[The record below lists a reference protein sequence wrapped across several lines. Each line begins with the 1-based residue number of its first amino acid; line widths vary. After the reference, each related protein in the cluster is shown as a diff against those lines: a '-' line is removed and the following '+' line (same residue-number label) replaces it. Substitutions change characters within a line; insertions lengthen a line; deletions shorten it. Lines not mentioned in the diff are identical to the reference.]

1 MKILAVI
8 DAQEDFFRGTLA
20 NENAVKIIPNLVD
33 RCERAVTE
41 GEKILFT
48 QDTHCTEY
56 FSTLEGKKL
65 PVEHCQIDTTGW
77 AIIPELQKYVSS
89 ANCIRKTTFGSL
101 RLADAIER
109 IASFA
114 PVKSLE
120 IELCGVVSSICV
132 LANAVL
138 LRASYPDAKITI
150 NANLIADIND
160 ENQAAAIV
168 CFKAQQIDVIE

>member
-1 MKILAVI
+1 MKILVVV

-33 RCERAVTE
+33 RCEKAVAE

-48 QDTHCTEY
+48 QDTHHSNY
-56 FSTLEGKKL
+56 FITLEGEKL
-65 PVEHCQIDTTGW
+65 PVEHCQMGTAGW
-77 AIIPELQKYVSS
+77 EIIPELQEYVG
-89 ANCIRKTTFGSL
+89 ANCIRKPTFGSFSL
-101 RLADAIER
+101 IDAIEKSVNP
-109 IASFA
+109 IS
-114 PVKSLE
+114 VKSLE

-138 LRASYPDAKITI
+138 LRATFPDVKITI